1 MNTKVDKFM
10 ARATSWQ
17 EEMEMLR
24 AIVLDCNLEEE
35 LKWGNPC
42 YSLNGKNIVLIHAFK
57 DYCAY
62 LFFKGVLMADEHQLL
77 IQQTANVQAARQIR
91 FTSLSEIRQKE
102 AILKNYI
109 KNAIEIEEAG
119 LKVEMKKTDE
129 FEMCEEFATAIKKD
143 HVLEDAFYKLTPGRQ
158 RAYLLHFSSAKQSK
172 TRETRIAGSREM
184 ILEGKGLND

>member
-17 EEMEMLR
+17 EEMETLR
-24 AIVLDCNLEEE
+24 AIALDCDLEEDF
-35 LKWGNPC
+35 KWGNPC

-57 DYCAY
+57 DYCAF

-91 FTSLSEIRQKE
+91 FTCLSEIRQKE

-109 KNAIEIEEAG
+109 RNAIEIEEAG

-129 FEMCEEFATAIKKD
+129 FEMCEEFAAAMKKD
-143 HVLEDAFYKLTPGRQ
+143 HVLEEAFYKLTPGRQ

-184 ILEGKGLND
+184 ILEGRGLND